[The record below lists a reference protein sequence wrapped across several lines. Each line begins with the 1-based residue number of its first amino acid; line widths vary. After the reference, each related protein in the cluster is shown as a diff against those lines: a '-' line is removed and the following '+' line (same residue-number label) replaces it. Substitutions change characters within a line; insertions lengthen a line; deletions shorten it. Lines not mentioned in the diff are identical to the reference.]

1 MPVQRHPSLV
11 IPESLEPAV
20 FAIARE
26 DRAATAILRVRGDL
40 DLLTTPNLDEALSAA
55 SDRATILLDV
65 STVGFVG
72 SAGFSQFVK
81 HHRLAVERGARLVV
95 VTGTNRVVLR
105 PLTLLQLDLVLNLA
119 GTIEDALA
127 VTS

>member
-1 MPVQRHPSLV
+1 MTA
-11 IPESLEPAV
+11 ESTDPAV

-26 DRAATAILRVRGDL
+26 NRGSTAILRLRGDL
-40 DLLTTPNLDEALSAA
+40 DMLTAPILDEALSAA
-55 SDRATILLDV
+55 SDCATVLLDV

-72 SAGFSQFVK
+72 SSGLSQFVK
-81 HHRLAVERGARLVV
+81 HHRLSAERGTRLVV

-119 GTIEDALA
+119 DTIEDALA